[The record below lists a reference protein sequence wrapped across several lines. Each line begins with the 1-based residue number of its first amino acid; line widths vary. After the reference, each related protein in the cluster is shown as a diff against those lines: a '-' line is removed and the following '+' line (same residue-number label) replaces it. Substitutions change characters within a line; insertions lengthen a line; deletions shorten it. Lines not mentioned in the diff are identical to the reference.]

1 MQDDLSGKSTIRE
14 LSIDMISR
22 FFVLFSKWS
31 RCDIHGCRIDPSK
44 SFSI

>member
-22 FFVLFSKWS
+22 FFCFVFKMEQMWHSWLQNW
-31 RCDIHGCRIDPSK
+31 PQ
-44 SFSI
+44 